1 MDINI
6 FSDRLTKLLT
16 GKKTSLN
23 EVKDQIH
30 MLHKDIKNMCS
41 FLVKVDGAEH
51 AILGPSSRKWWNFP
65 IRLMMLLTDTWSTP
79 NCSIRANTT
88 SRRIG
93 NGYLTFFVG
102 KEKERQLISKEPRMV
117 GRGAEMEKLLDLL
130 IEGDPQLAIISIVGE
145 AGLGKTTLAAEAY
158 NSVYVKNYFDCRA
171 RVHVS
176 SKSTANEILK
186 ERRFLIVFDNVSET
200 DLPGNV
206 KKAFPDDGNGSRLL
220 LTTTAKWMAHEGQP
234 RNLHLALSS
243 LDEDQSWEML
253 VSNMVFEHNNCP
265 LALEDFGGFEDSLMM
280 LFSYNDLPDYL
291 KPCLLYFAI
300 FPEDSKVSTRQLFQL
315 WIAEGFIHENFEA
328 TAETELSQ
336 IIEAG
341 RKQASWVNKISFL
354 THLTLLSTEL
364 KDDPMPTLENL
375 PMLLVLKLKHNSY
388 SGRKLA
394 CTSGKFPC
402 LQVLHLKSMQW
413 LEEWTMEPGAM
424 PELVSLVINPCAY
437 LRRHPEELWRV
448 KTFCKLELWWPRP
461 ELKPKLREFE
471 DMDQYDIQIH
481 PSGL

>member
-1 MDINI
+1 MRPATTKERPTAWL
-6 FSDRLTKLLT
+6 FSQICNHRGQPPPRAKHEPPRREAEPPCRADPNGLEVVEPSDLHGGFWLLRF
-16 GKKTSLN
+16 
-23 EVKDQIH
+23 V
-30 MLHKDIKNMCS
+30 
-41 FLVKVDGAEH
+41 VVDGAEH

-186 ERRFLIVFDNVSET
+186 
-200 DLPGNV
+200 
-206 KKAFPDDGNGSRLL
+206 
-220 LTTTAKWMAHEGQP
+220 
-234 RNLHLALSS
+234 
-243 LDEDQSWEML
+243 
-253 VSNMVFEHNNCP
+253 
-265 LALEDFGGFEDSLMM
+265 MM

-328 TAETELSQ
+328 TAEVPSGIPESTLGDLQFLSLLNASSCSVDVLSRMTNLQ
-336 IIEAG
+336 TLRIYGDLGSHHEAL
-341 RKQASWVNKISFL
+341 SVNLSRLSCLKSLRLVGNKPAKFLGEYKFPSSL

-394 CTSGKFPC
+394 CTTGKFPC

-437 LRRHPEELWRV
+437 LRRLPEELWRV
-448 KTFCKLELWWPRP
+448 KTFCKLELWWPRL